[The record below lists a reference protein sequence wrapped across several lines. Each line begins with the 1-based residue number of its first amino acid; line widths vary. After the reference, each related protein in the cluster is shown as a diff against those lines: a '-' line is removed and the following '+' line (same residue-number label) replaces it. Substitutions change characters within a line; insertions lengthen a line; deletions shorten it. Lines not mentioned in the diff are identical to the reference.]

1 MEAPIRFPVEGT
13 GGFRAVLRHT
23 AFRNIW
29 FAQLAAQL
37 ADKFLLFSLIILA
50 YNISGGSTPV
60 AVTLLAY
67 TVPAVLFA
75 PPAGVIADR
84 LDRKLIMMW
93 CNFGRAVAV
102 ALIPLF
108 ALIPGM
114 STDYAHLLL
123 ITLVFSA
130 VGQLF
135 GPAEA
140 AVIPTILPRSALI
153 TANSMALL
161 TMVLTLV
168 VGGALAPVLSRIDLY
183 APYWFAVVLLVV
195 AGTLIFASDIPHLE
209 LRTDSPVE
217 EGRSRFHMMMVDF
230 REGIDALRASR
241 GLLLAFGQV
250 SIAVLV
256 LFMLFTLAPAYVSKV
271 IGIAARDTY
280 VILGPATAGAILSAV
295 LLGQFLR
302 NLERTRVLAG
312 SLAANGI
319 TMLALAAVPEAM
331 ARFPDLQ
338 VHNRITAA
346 TFSFLL
352 GVEFGAIMIPA
363 ITYLMESTS
372 DAIRGR
378 IFALLYM
385 VINGVTAV
393 PVLIAAALS
402 DTIGTAHVIGGLGG
416 LLLAGGIAIIVS
428 TRTMS
433 LRPRALGAPTGDV
446 EDGRDE
452 DDDHE
457 AADADRPDDG
467 L

>member
-1 MEAPIRFPVEGT
+1 MDPIRLPVEST
-13 GGFRAVLRHT
+13 GGFRTVLRYT

-50 YNISGGSTPV
+50 YQVQHGSTAV

-67 TVPAVLFA
+67 TVPAVIFA

-84 LDRKLIMMW
+84 FNRKQIMMW
-93 CNFGRAVAV
+93 CNFGRAAVV
-102 ALIPLF
+102 ALIPIA
-108 ALIPGM
+108 ALVPGLK
-114 STDYAHLLL
+114 DDFLHLLL

-168 VGGALAPVLSRIDLY
+168 VGGALAPIVSRIDLY
-183 APYWFAVVLLVV
+183 APYWCALVLL
-195 AGTLIFASDIPHLE
+195 AIGGTLIFASDIPHLQRVIE
-209 LRTDSPVE
+209 APVAE
-217 EGRSRFHMMMVDF
+217 SRNRFHLMWVDLK
-230 REGIDALRASR
+230 EGIDALRMSR
-241 GLLLAFGQV
+241 GLMLAFGQV

-256 LFMLFTLAPAYVSKV
+256 LFMLFALAPAYVSKV
-271 IGIAARDTY
+271 IGIAAQDSY
-280 VILGPATAGAILSAV
+280 VILGPATGGAILSAV
-295 LLGQFLR
+295 LLGQFVR
-302 NLERTRVLAG
+302 NLDRTRLLAG
-312 SLAANGI
+312 SLLANGV
-319 TMLALAAVPEAM
+319 TLVALAAVPQAM
-331 ARFPDLQ
+331 APFPDRQ

-372 DAIRGR
+372 DEIRGR
-378 IFALLYM
+378 IFALLSM
-385 VINGVTAV
+385 VISVVTAV
-393 PVLIAAALS
+393 PVLVAEAPS
-402 DTIGTAHVIGGLGG
+402 DTIGTSHVIGALGAV
-416 LLLAGGIAIIVS
+416 LAGGGVAISVPGRQAAE
-428 TRTMS
+428 TR
-433 LRPRALGAPTGDV
+433 PG
-446 EDGRDE
+446 
-452 DDDHE
+452 
-457 AADADRPDDG
+457 
-467 L
+467 